1 MRHFQWIERN
11 VQCIYYFLIIY
22 PLLCIVSKAVHQMVI
37 KELNLLLSHI
47 FIYLCIIF
55 HNLTI

>member
-1 MRHFQWIERN
+1 MDREKN